1 MDDATI
7 RRYLTEPRL
16 AVLGIVSAGGIRD
29 AGDVVPAWLESMSP
43 ITPAH
48 ERRLPRIARQLLW
61 QLANLGWIERSD
73 GFWTATTL
81 GRHARDLAPVR
92 G

>member
-7 RRYLTEPRL
+7 RRYLSEPRL
-16 AVLGIVSAGGIRD
+16 AVLGIVSAGGVRD
-29 AGDVVPAWLESMSP
+29 AGDVASAWLESVSP

-48 ERRLPRIARQLLW
+48 ERRLPRIAGQLLW

-73 GFWTATTL
+73 DFWAITRL
-81 GRHARDLAPVR
+81 GRHARDLASVR